1 MSKPSVLIIGGGVF
15 GTSTAY
21 HLAQRGYTNV
31 TVVDRFAAPSR
42 DSAGT
47 DLNKVIRADYPN
59 PYYAKLGLET
69 LNVWKDPESLFK
81 GLYRET
87 GWIMGGH
94 PETNQWLENAK
105 VLADKTG
112 REGVEY
118 LSPEEMKEKWPA
130 LTGDFPGWTN
140 LFSPQAGWVPSGQAL
155 LRMAKAAEAMG
166 VRYITGPSGQI
177 KTLVYDENETCKG
190 AIAANGQYHSAD
202 KIIVSAGASLPALI
216 NGARTDVRAETSV
229 ICVIKLEPDE
239 IEKYKDIPIID
250 DFEQGKLHLLLAGI
264 IFPPDENGLIK
275 LCSVRLV
282 TNYEDHEHA
291 GSSVLHSIGDYPFD
305 GCPQEL
311 EVEIREFVRDMMPE
325 LADRPFVHTR
335 MCWDGMATDLNFR
348 ICPYPETENL
358 IIATA
363 GSNHGFKFLPIIGK
377 YVADLVENKLDPGL
391 KDLWRWKFGE
401 KPTDFQDPHP
411 YPRRDLSE
419 LTGWKGRN
427 APAGGKLPW
436 TWSRSRI

>member
-31 TVVDRFAAPSR
+31 TVVDRFAPPSR

-69 LNVWKDPESLFK
+69 LSVWKDPESLFK

-94 PETNQWLENAK
+94 QETNQWLENAK
-105 VLADKTG
+105 ILADKTG

-118 LSPEEMKEKWPA
+118 LSKEQMKKRWPA
-130 LTGDFPGWTN
+130 LTGDFPDWTN
-140 LFSPQAGWVPSGQAL
+140 LYSPRAGWVPSGQAL
-155 LRMAKAAEAMG
+155 LRMAKAAEDMG
-166 VRYITGPSGQI
+166 VRYITGASGQI
-177 KTLVYDENETCKG
+177 KTLVYDQDNTCKG
-190 AIAANGQYHSAD
+190 AVAVNGQYHSAD
-202 KIIVSAGASLPALI
+202 KIIVSAGAGLPALLK
-216 NGARTDVRAETSV
+216 GARTDVKAETSV
-229 ICVIKLEPDE
+229 ICVIQLEPHE
-239 IEKYKDIPIID
+239 IEKYNGIPIID
-250 DFEQGKLHLLLAGI
+250 DFEQGK
-264 IFPPDENGLIK
+264 
-275 LCSVRLV
+275 
-282 TNYEDHEHA
+282 
-291 GSSVLHSIGDYPFD
+291 
-305 GCPQEL
+305 
-311 EVEIREFVRDMMPE
+311 
-325 LADRPFVHTR
+325 
-335 MCWDGMATDLNFR
+335 DGMATDLNFR
-348 ICPYPETENL
+348 ICPYPNTGNL

-363 GSNHGFKFLPIIGK
+363 GSNHGFKFLPVIGK
-377 YVADLVENKLDPGL
+377 YVADLVEDKLDAGL
-391 KDLWRWKFGE
+391 KDLWKWKFGE
-401 KPTDFQDPHP
+401 KPADFQDPHP
-411 YPRRDLSE
+411 YPRRDLEE

>member
-1 MSKPSVLIIGGGVF
+1 MSKPSVLVIGGGVF

-21 HLAQRGYTNV
+21 HLARRGYTNV

-59 PYYAKLGLET
+59 PHYAKLGLET

-81 GLYRET
+81 GLYHET

-118 LSPEEMKEKWPA
+118 LSKEEMKDKWPA
-130 LTGDFPGWTN
+130 LTGEFPGWTN

-155 LRMAKAAEAMG
+155 LRMAKAAEALG
-166 VRYITGPSGQI
+166 VRYITGVSGQI
-177 KTLVYDENETCKG
+177 KALVYDENKTCKG

-216 NGARTDVRAETSV
+216 RGARTDVRAETSV

-250 DFEQGKLHLLLAGI
+250 DFEQGI
-264 IFPPDENGLIK
+264 IFPPDEDGLIK

-291 GSSVLHSIGDYPFD
+291 GASVLHSIGDYPFD

-311 EVEIREFVRDMMPE
+311 EVEIRQFVKDMMPE

-363 GSNHGFKFLPIIGK
+363 GSNHGFKFLPIIGS
-377 YVADLVENKLDPGL
+377 YVADLLENRLDPGL
-391 KDLWRWKFGE
+391 KDLWSWKFGE
-401 KPTDFQDPHP
+401 KPVDFQDPHP

-436 TWSRSRI
+436 TWSRSCI

>member
-59 PYYAKLGLET
+59 PHYAKLGLET

-81 GLYRET
+81 GLYHET

-118 LSPEEMKEKWPA
+118 LSKEEMKDKWSA
-130 LTGDFPGWTN
+130 LTGEFPGWTN

-155 LRMAKAAEAMG
+155 LRMAKAAEALG
-166 VRYITGPSGQI
+166 VRYITGVSGQI
-177 KTLVYDENETCKG
+177 KALVYDENKTCKG

-202 KIIVSAGASLPALI
+202 KIIVAAGASLPALI
-216 NGARTDVRAETSV
+216 RGARTDVRAETSV

-250 DFEQGKLHLLLAGI
+250 DFEQGI
-264 IFPPDENGLIK
+264 IFPPDEDGLIK

-282 TNYEDHEHA
+282 TNYEEHEHA
-291 GSSVLHSIGDYPFD
+291 GASVLHSIGDYPFD

-311 EVEIREFVRDMMPE
+311 EVEIRQFVKDMMPE

-363 GSNHGFKFLPIIGK
+363 GSNHGFKFLPIIGS
-377 YVADLVENKLDPGL
+377 YVADLLENRLDPGL
-391 KDLWRWKFGE
+391 RDLWSWKFGE
-401 KPTDFQDPHP
+401 KPVDFQDPHP

-436 TWSRSRI
+436 TWSRSCI